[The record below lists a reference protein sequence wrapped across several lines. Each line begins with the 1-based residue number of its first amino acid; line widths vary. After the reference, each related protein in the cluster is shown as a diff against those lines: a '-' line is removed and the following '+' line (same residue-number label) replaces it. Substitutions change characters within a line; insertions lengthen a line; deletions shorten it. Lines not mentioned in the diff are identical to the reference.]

1 MAEIIGKVKRKKGSF
16 CYVDGKG
23 NVVQKSRSEMKKK
36 GSKKSK
42 R

>member
-16 CYVDGKG
+16 VYVDGKG
-23 NVVQKSRSEMKKK
+23 NVIQKSRSEMKKK
-36 GSKKSK
+36 AGKKSK

>member
-16 CYVDGKG
+16 VYVDGKG
-23 NVVQKSRSEMKKK
+23 NVIQKNRSEMKKK
-36 GSKKSK
+36 STKKSK

>member
-36 GSKKSK
+36 AGKKSK